1 MLAIYI
7 VTLMFLSILEQ
18 VVITYIYIYTF
29 KYINTY
35 IDYLQYTVQSLASF
49 AFANYL

>member
-18 VVITYIYIYTF
+18 VVITYIYTF